1 MTKLISQKLIEDRIF
16 IIRNIKVMVDKDL
29 AEFYGVS
36 TKRLNEQVK
45 RNRKRFSDTFMFQLT
60 AEEFEILRSHFATSK
75 KGGRRYRPF
84 VFSEYGALMLAN
96 VLNSQQAIT
105 ASVQIIETFVK
116 LREFAYS
123 HKELVQKISQ
133 LERKYDHHDF
143 QIQKLFDK
151 VKTVSSLKEDQLLI
165 EGFKKKQ

>member
-16 IIRNIKVMVDKDL
+16 IIRNIKVMLDKDL

-60 AEEFEILRSHFATSK
+60 DEEFEVLRSHFATSK

-96 VLNSQQAIT
+96 VLNSHQAIT

-133 LERKYDHHDF
+133 LERKYDRHDF

-151 VKTVSSLKEDQLLI
+151 VKAVSSPKENQLLI